1 MADVVKIVNNGLAII
16 TNRMIG
22 AGTEPKYV
30 HWGTEATAALVTDSA
45 LGSPS
50 AEDRVLGTGTRATG
64 TATGAVAYDTYIVTG
79 QITSLSTQAITEVGL
94 FDNATTGSMFLHGTF
109 DAINL
114 NEDDAVEFTIKTTFS
129 DGS

>member
-1 MADVVKIVNNGLAII
+1 MADVVKVVNNGLAII

-30 HWGTEATAALVTDSA
+30 HWGTEATAALVTDTA

-50 AEDRVLGTGTRATG
+50 TEARVLGTGTRVTG
-64 TATGAVAYDTYIVTG
+64 SVDYDTWQVVGELTATTAR
-79 QITSLSTQAITEVGL
+79 AITEVGL
-94 FDNATTGSMFLHGTF
+94 FDHLTTGSMFLHGTF
-109 DAINL
+109 DVINL
-114 NEDDAVEFTIKTTFS
+114 NDGDKIEFTIQTAFS